1 MIRFL
6 VVFGIF
12 MSLIICV
19 TPPVSG
25 QETLNDP
32 ELVMDLTWEIGSWT
46 DIWRIEQFKSAAV
59 GGDVSFYIYLPP
71 AYHSANK
78 RYPVV
83 YWFHG
88 AYGRPYSATPIVQ
101 RLDAAIRTG
110 LAPEMIV
117 VSCLDP
123 TGLSMWTNSK
133 DGRLPMETLIIE
145 ELIPHVDANYR
156 TVAERRG
163 RAIEGFS
170 MGGYGSAYL
179 GIKYGHL
186 FSSISILAGA
196 LHTPETFR
204 ERRRAIFDNVF
215 SGDTEYAAERS
226 PWNIIE
232 RDANVVRGKIK
243 IRIYVGADDGLLEWN
258 RNYHTLLDN
267 LGIEHEWGV
276 VPNSPHDL
284 EILMQ
289 NWEGD
294 FFQYYRSVFTSGISS
309 DAQAE

>member
-1 MIRFL
+1 MPVMTRLVLGMISPLLF
-6 VVFGIF
+6 
-12 MSLIICV
+12 CV
-19 TPPVSG
+19 TPTVFG
-25 QETLNDP
+25 EETVTDP
-32 ELVMDLTWEIGSWT
+32 ELVMDLRWEIGSWT
-46 DIWRIEQFKSAAV
+46 DIWRIGRFKSAAV
-59 GGDVSFYIYLPP
+59 GDEVSFYIYLPP
-71 AYHSANK
+71 GYQSSNK

-83 YWFHG
+83 YWLHG

-101 RLDAAIRTG
+101 RLDAAIREGT
-110 LAPEMIV
+110 APEMIV

-145 ELIPHVDANYR
+145 ELIPHVDVNYR
-156 TVAERRG
+156 TIANRRG

-179 GIKYGHL
+179 GIKYRHL
-186 FSSISILAGA
+186 FSSVSVLAGA

-215 SGDTEYAAERS
+215 SGDIDYATERS
-226 PWNIIE
+226 PWKIIE
-232 RDANVVRGKIK
+232 RDASAVRGKIK
-243 IRIYVGADDGLLEWN
+243 MRIFVGADDGLLEWN
-258 RNYHTLLDN
+258 RNYHTLLDK
-267 LGIEHEWGV
+267 LGLEHEWGV

-289 NWEGD
+289 NWAGN
-294 FFQYYRSVFTSGISS
+294 FFDYYRDVFAGTAYVGK
-309 DAQAE
+309 